1 MGNLL
6 NKEPPPP
13 LVLVPPIF
21 DFPPLAARTRML
33 VPAYD
38 LLFGKLALQ
47 CLFEDYMEDA
57 RNFSMRIML
66 KPLEDPHVDLAATIS
81 GPLNERKDI
90 SAVFH
95 WQRELEDPN
104 SFAEVFVST
113 SEPFFQI
120 KSCVYHPKLGLGIFG
135 FLPCSTKRR
144 TCSENSG
151 FIGMRYG
158 SEKLSVGASFDPF
171 PLSFGF
177 PGCAWVVGRTG
188 RLCAGVLYKPPGIS
202 KGRMSIWEPK
212 NWNWAVSY
220 VVGSG
225 SPLSPSF
232 SFALELAANS
242 EVKNP
247 FEANQIVGITNYVD
261 FGIELK
267 TRIDDYKP
275 TVGDYRPSFQM
286 AASWQANKNILI
298 KGKIG
303 SSLSS
308 LALAFKSWW
317 KPSFTFSIT
326 AVNNLSGGGTSFGF
340 GIRIEDLR
348 EPRYERADPNYVML
362 TPTKEHLAEGVLR
375 EFGTQ
380 PMFQSNVE
388 SGNFEG
394 LPTELKPMWK
404 II

>member
-66 KPLEDPHVDLAATIS
+66 KPLEDPHVDLAAT
-81 GPLNERKDI
+81 
-90 SAVFH
+90 
-95 WQRELEDPN
+95 
-104 SFAEVFVST
+104 
-113 SEPFFQI
+113 I

-242 EVKNP
+242 ELIASFYRHLVVQRRVKNP